1 MTFQL
6 PSLFNWVLEH
16 CTRVVISTINSVH
29 INVTNSCRVRFLRYT
44 PLYLCDLLGF
54 WFVVLSW
61 NTPTDWSYH
70 HLCWDILQ
78 ECLKWVSVSG
88 AQFCFIACISVAK
101 EISLIKK
108 VLNLSSLYLTFTW
121 YIVMLVVIAIRQD
134 YLLHVSVSRYHL
146 TFSELICYHKTF
158 YIMLSLVFCKQ
169 DKMLYIQW
177 SMQRKNFL
185 KKHFQS
191 PVKITNSIFNRF
203 SPNLYQG

>member
-1 MTFQL
+1 MWFTWIL
-6 PSLFNWVLEH
+6 VCCSVLKYTNRLIISPSL
-16 CTRVVISTINSVH
+16 
-29 INVTNSCRVRFLRYT
+29 LRYLT
-44 PLYLCDLLGF
+44 GMFEVGKCKCCTVLLYCLHKRSKG
-54 WFVVLSW
+54 
-61 NTPTDWSYH
+61 
-70 HLCWDILQ
+70 DILDQ
-78 ECLKWVSVSG
+78 ESTKSFLP
-88 AQFCFIACISVAK
+88 
-101 EISLIKK
+101 
-108 VLNLSSLYLTFTW
+108 VLNLH
-121 YIVMLVVIAIRQD
+121 LVHCHARCNSYQTRLSAPCICIQIPF
-134 YLLHVSVSRYHL
+134 